1 MYTRFSTVNIETSY
15 LSLRSF
21 KTEQKKKEEKSQFP
35 CLNTQYSLWGAARMK
50 GQTVTASGTVG
61 AGGGTD
67 VPWIAQGHHVL

>member
-21 KTEQKKKEEKSQFP
+21 KTKQKKNQFP
-35 CLNTQYSLWGAARMK
+35 CLNTQYSLWGGARMK